1 MFACAESGVEYDVVQ
16 AMDVNTTANKI
27 YQHNFPDVSI
37 CASTIAVSH
46 NLYYKFL
53 WLKLYICMMIIY
65 AFSFN
70 TFIDMESLS
79 FNQLRLSKSSFWGMV
94 VDLLETE
101 SSIV

>member
-46 NLYYKFL
+46 NLYYKF
-53 WLKLYICMMIIY
+53 I
-65 AFSFN
+65 
-70 TFIDMESLS
+70 
-79 FNQLRLSKSSFWGMV
+79 
-94 VDLLETE
+94 
-101 SSIV
+101 

>member
-46 NLYYKFL
+46 NLYYKFI
-53 WLKLYICMMIIY
+53 WLKLYIRMMIIY
-65 AFSFN
+65 AFS
-70 TFIDMESLS
+70 FIDMESLS
-79 FNQLRLSKSSFWGMV
+79 FNELRLSKSSFWGMV
-94 VDLLETE
+94 MNLLETE
-101 SSIV
+101 SSTV